1 MAAMIQHP
9 AQVGSVAIVL
19 RGGEGTGKGFFAHQ
33 LGHLLGRHY
42 MSVCDSTHLVGHFN
56 SHLQDCL
63 MLFADEAFFAG
74 NPAHERVLKSL
85 VTEPFLTVEG
95 KYVNAIPAPNYLHI
109 VMASNNE
116 WVVPAGKDARRFFV
130 VDVSREHQRDRSYFN
145 AIAEQLKTG
154 GYEALLHTL
163 LTHDISAFDPT
174 EVPLTQ
180 ALEDQKILSFSP
192 EESWWFDHL
201 MEGRLLPIH
210 DSWWGQVANQDLL
223 ADYRNFLRQ
232 GGWPITRSTLQRLT
246 RFLRRILPVGWPEIR
261 QCKAGT
267 QQPDGAYCTS
277 ARPMA
282 YYVPP
287 LRDCRAKFDEIVGFQ
302 TTWAEVE
309 ENRTQQPF

>member
-1 MAAMIQHP
+1 
-9 AQVGSVAIVL
+9 
-19 RGGEGTGKGFFAHQ
+19 
-33 LGHLLGRHY
+33 
-42 MSVCDSTHLVGHFN
+42 
-56 SHLQDCL
+56 

-95 KYVNAIPAPNYLHI
+95 KYVNAVPAPNYLHM

-145 AIAEQLKTG
+145 AIAEQLRQG

-180 ALEDQKILSFSP
+180 ALSDQKILSFSP
-192 EESWWFDHL
+192 EESWWFDRL
-201 MEGRLLPIH
+201 QEGRLLPIH
-210 DSWWGQVANQDLL
+210 DTWTGQVINQELL

-232 GGWPITRSTLQRLT
+232 GGWPIARSTLQRLT
-246 RFLRRILPVGWPEIR
+246 RFLRRTLPVGWPEIR
-261 QCKAGT
+261 AAQAG
-267 QQPDGAYCTS
+267 QQSSAVYCVS

-287 LRDCRAKFDEIVGFQ
+287 LKDCRAKFDEIVGFKTNWQ
-302 TTWAEVE
+302 EVV
-309 ENRTQQPF
+309 NDTTQQPF